1 MEGLIFLSLLL
12 LVAVFLAVAAQQR
25 KPLPQGI
32 IEKFEPI
39 VIPKPGP
46 PPQPIGAGER
56 AQPYNPPTAEILV
69 APYGETS
76 DVTSRPFQDPALDKA
91 PYDRI
96 YQLLQDLNAFHDF
109 EVEKLQD
116 KSDPQIALPLATF
129 RGDRQRLMDEVAFLN
144 RNPGLQS
151 SLTVSDVQGIRVNL
165 TYLQKRA
172 RAIEDGTID
181 ASAVQFEGFEDTPVV
196 APKATV
202 GELSAANV
210 RVTAEIAR
218 LQASGTTDPVFQV
231 RINTLNKISQ
241 KLQTMIDQL
250 KANTLLPAD
259 VPITSKELQDFLPAL
274 GDPSKPVNK
283 MLESLNAPK
292 GLSNLFPSYEGG
304 DVKASELAN
313 SIFKTYGDSIFK
325 GLSWDVNLKYTSANS
340 LAKAQADTQAIQEA
354 QTAQQFKLGGNTPA
368 RGAFDRAIQELQ
380 QPSFVQVP
388 GSVRPVLATPNVGKM
403 DWRERSS
410 QICEAVRRQGLDPA
424 DFGCLANTSKI
435 GQDFSW
441 RGYAKMVCSRLQT
454 TLDTGLPEACGCPPV
469 GWKGWRQ

>member
-1 MEGLIFLSLLL
+1 MEGLVFLSLLL
-12 LVAVFLAVAAQQR
+12 LVAVLLTVAANQKAKVA
-25 KPLPQGI
+25 KPLK
-32 IEKFEPI
+32 ENFEPL

-56 AQPYNPPTAEILV
+56 AQPYNPPSAEILV

-76 DVTSRPFQDPALDKA
+76 DVTSKPFQDPALDKA

-109 EVEKLQD
+109 EVDKLQD
-116 KSDPQIALPLATF
+116 KSDPQIALPLTTF

-144 RNPGLQS
+144 RNPGIQS
-151 SLTVSDVQGIRVNL
+151 SLTVSDIQGVRVNL

-172 RAIEDGTID
+172 RALELGTID
-181 ASAVQFEGFEDTPVV
+181 AEAVQLEGFEDV

-202 GELSAANV
+202 DELKEANLRAA
-210 RVTAEIAR
+210 AEIAR
-218 LQASGTTDPVFQV
+218 LSASGTTDPVFQV
-231 RINTLNKISQ
+231 RINTLTKISQ
-241 KLQTMIDQL
+241 QLQTMIDQL
-250 KANTLLPAD
+250 NAKTLLPAD

-274 GDPSKPVNK
+274 GDPSKPINK
-283 MLESLNAPK
+283 LVDSLNAPK

-313 SIFKTYGDSIFK
+313 SIFKNYGDAFFK
-325 GLSWDVNLKYTSANS
+325 GLSWDLNLKYTSNNALNK
-340 LAKAQADTQAIQEA
+340 AKAEAQAIQEA
-354 QTAQQFKLGGNTPA
+354 ASVNQFKLGGATTP
-368 RGAFDRAIQELQ
+368 RGAFDQAIQDLQ
-380 QPSFVQVP
+380 GSPSIVQVP
-388 GSVRPVLATPNVGKM
+388 GKIRPEFAKPNVGQL

-424 DFGCLANTSKI
+424 DFGCLKNASKV

-441 RGYAKMVCSRLQT
+441 RGYAKMVCTRLQT
-454 TLDTGLPEACGCPPV
+454 TMDTGLPEACGCPPV

>member
-1 MEGLIFLSLLL
+1 L
-12 LVAVFLAVAAQQR
+12 
-25 KPLPQGI
+25 
-32 IEKFEPI
+32 
-39 VIPKPGP
+39 
-46 PPQPIGAGER
+46 
-56 AQPYNPPTAEILV
+56 
-69 APYGETS
+69 
-76 DVTSRPFQDPALDKA
+76 
-91 PYDRI
+91 
-96 YQLLQDLNAFHDF
+96 
-109 EVEKLQD
+109 
-116 KSDPQIALPLATF
+116 
-129 RGDRQRLMDEVAFLN
+129 
-144 RNPGLQS
+144 
-151 SLTVSDVQGIRVNL
+151 
-165 TYLQKRA
+165 
-172 RAIEDGTID
+172 
-181 ASAVQFEGFEDTPVV
+181 EGFEDTPVV
-196 APKATV
+196 APKATAS
-202 GELSAANV
+202 ELAAANV
-210 RVTAEIAR
+210 RVRAEIAR

-231 RINTLNKISQ
+231 RINTLNIISQ

-250 KANTLLPAD
+250 RANTLLPAD
-259 VPITSKELQDFLPAL
+259 VPITLKELQDFLPAL

-340 LAKAQADTQAIQEA
+340 LAKAQADTQAIQQA
-354 QTAQQFKLGGNTPA
+354 QTAQEFKLGGNTPA

-424 DFGCLANTSKI
+424 DFGCLANTSKV

>member
-12 LVAVFLAVAAQQR
+12 VVAVILAVAAKHR
-25 KPLPQGI
+25 KPMPQGI
-32 IEKFEPI
+32 IENFEPI

-46 PPQPIGAGER
+46 PPQPIGAGEK
-56 AQPYNPPTAEILV
+56 AKPYNPPSAEILI

-76 DVTSRPFQDPALDKA
+76 DVTSLPFQDPSLDKA
-91 PYDRI
+91 TYDRI

-116 KSDPQIALPLATF
+116 TSDPQISLPLATF

-144 RNPGLQS
+144 RNPGIQS
-151 SLTVSDVQGIRVNL
+151 SLTVLDVQGIRVNL

-172 RAIEDGTID
+172 RALEDGTID
-181 ASAVQFEGFEDTPVV
+181 ASAVQLEGFEDGSV
-196 APKATV
+196 APKATID
-202 GELSAANV
+202 ELKEANL
-210 RVTAEIAR
+210 RTTAEIAR

-231 RINTLNKISQ
+231 RINTLTKISQ
-241 KLQTMIDQL
+241 QLQTMIDQL
-250 KANTLLPAD
+250 NAKTLLPAD
-259 VPITSKELQDFLPAL
+259 VPVTSKEIQDYLPAL
-274 GDPSKPVNK
+274 GDPSKPINK
-283 MLESLNAPK
+283 MLDSLNAPK

-313 SIFKTYGDSIFK
+313 SIFKNYGDSIFK
-325 GLSWDVNLKYTSANS
+325 GLSWDLNLKYTSSNA
-340 LAKAQADTQAIQEA
+340 LAKAEAETQAIQQARSA
-354 QTAQQFKLGGNTPA
+354 QEFKLGGNTPA
-368 RGAFDRAIQELQ
+368 RGAFDQAIQDLQ
-380 QPSFVQVP
+380 QTNLVQVP
-388 GSVRPVLATPNVGKM
+388 GSVRPVLPTPNIGKL
-403 DWRERSS
+403 DWKERSS

-424 DFGCLANTSKI
+424 DFGCLTNTSKV

-454 TLDTGLPEACGCPPV
+454 TLDSGLPEACGCPPV